1 MFGRF
6 HFMRPAPGWAAPT
19 ARMAWGCLC
28 GCPGFWLTREEAL
41 TSLEEYKRTLE
52 DEIKEVEKRIEEMK
66 RGGD

>member
-1 MFGRF
+1 
-6 HFMRPAPGWAAPT
+6 
-19 ARMAWGCLC
+19 MAWGCSC